1 MTTLARTAPAFA
13 GAAERE
19 SRPAS
24 RPETRAPFGA
34 LEGRA
39 RSATLALEGVSLSF
53 GGVAALRDVDLAFAD
68 GSITAVI
75 GPNGAGKT
83 SLINVITGVYTPDQG
98 RIFIKGQAYTR
109 SPKSRLAAL
118 GVARTFQNLGLF
130 KGLSTFDNVAAGLS
144 FAARSTIFEQVLG
157 VGRARSEVAQTR
169 RRTDEALDLL
179 HLEPYRDRLVGSLP
193 YGVQKRIELA
203 RAAVAEPH
211 FLLLDEPLAGMTM
224 EDKAEMSEFIRSV
237 RRRLRA
243 TIVLIEHDIGLV
255 MSLSDRVAVL
265 DYGRK
270 IAEGTPAEVQA
281 DQAVIDAYLGV
292 PHSDEES

>member
-1 MTTLARTAPAFA
+1 MSTLARTAPPFA

-19 SRPAS
+19 ARSSSRAEP
-24 RPETRAPFGA
+24 RAPSGA
-34 LEGRA
+34 TEGRA
-39 RSATLALEGVSLSF
+39 SSVTLALEGVSLSF
-53 GGVAALRDVDLAFAD
+53 GGVAALSDVDLAFAD

-98 RIFIKGQAYTR
+98 RIVINGQAYTR
-109 SPKSRLAAL
+109 MPTSRLAAL
-118 GVARTFQNLGLF
+118 GIARTFQNLGLF

-144 FAARSTIFEQVLG
+144 FASRSTIFEQVLG
-157 VGRARSEVAQTR
+157 VGRARFEVAATR
-169 RRTDEALDLL
+169 RRTNEALDLL

-203 RAAVAEPH
+203 RAAVAEPR

-224 EDKAEMSEFIRSV
+224 GDKAEMSEFVRSV
-237 RRRLRA
+237 RRRLGA